1 MYTNKSNKLIV
12 SWLILNLFMI
22 ITMVFIGGITR
33 LTDSGLSMI
42 DWNLFKGILPPLSE
56 SDWKQA
62 FDNYK
67 LYPEFKLINYDI
79 ELGDFK
85 RIFFWE
91 YIHRIWGRLIGL
103 TFILPL
109 IYFFITNK
117 LPIRTFKYLSFVLLI
132 GCFQAFMGWYM
143 VKSGLIDKPD
153 VSQYRLASHLT
164 IALIIYG
171 LLLFLSW
178 NLYRFGFIPN
188 TRELTV
194 KRTTLIQ
201 IIFCLLLVLTTII
214 SGAFVA
220 GTDSGLIYNN
230 FPYMGNTILPPDPFI
245 LEPKWLNFF
254 ENKTLIQFDHRLLA
268 SATGLFIMYTCLKN
282 FKLYKNTVIK
292 RLLVILF
299 FLIIFQYTIG
309 ILTLKLMVPI
319 SIGSLH
325 QMGSVGVLSIIIVIL
340 SEFYGQKKGAII

>member
-1 MYTNKSNKLIV
+1 MYSNNFHKPII

-42 DWNLFKGILPPLSE
+42 DWNLIKGVLPPLSE
-56 SDWKQA
+56 QEWKET
-62 FDNYK
+62 FENYK
-67 LYPEFKLINYDI
+67 LYPEYKLINYDI
-79 ELGDFK
+79 ELSDFK

-103 TFILPL
+103 TFIIPL
-109 IYFFITNK
+109 VYFYLTNK
-117 LPIRTFKYLSFVLLI
+117 LSSKTFKYLGFVLSI

-164 IALIIYG
+164 LALIIYG

-178 NLYRFGFIPN
+178 NLYRFSSLPSSK
-188 TRELTV
+188 ELTI
-194 KRTTLIQ
+194 KNSTLIQ
-201 IIFCLLLVLTTII
+201 IIICLLLVLTTII

-220 GTDSGLIYNN
+220 GTDAGLIYNN
-230 FPYMGNTILPPDPFI
+230 FPYMGNNILPPDPFI

-268 SATGLFIMYTCLKN
+268 TLTGVFIIYTCIKN
-282 FKLYKNTVIK
+282 LRFYKKTLIKKLLII
-292 RLLVILF
+292 LL
-299 FLIIFQYTIG
+299 FLIFLQYTLG
-309 ILTLKLMVPI
+309 ILTLNLMVPI
-319 SIGSLH
+319 SVGSLH
-325 QMGSVGVLSIIIVIL
+325 QMGSVAVLTIIIIIL
-340 SEFYGQKKGAII
+340 SEFYGQKKGAIR

>member
-1 MYTNKSNKLIV
+1 MHVNNSVKPIV

-42 DWNLFKGILPPLSE
+42 DWNLFKGVLPPLNE
-56 SDWKQA
+56 LEWKQT
-62 FDNYK
+62 FENYK

-79 ELGDFK
+79 ELSDFK

-91 YIHRIWGRLIGL
+91 YIHRVWGRLIGL
-103 TFILPL
+103 TFIIPL
-109 IYFFITNK
+109 IYFYITNK
-117 LPIRTFKYLSFVLLI
+117 LSLKTFKYLFCVLLI

-143 VKSGLIDKPD
+143 VKSGLIDEPD

-178 NLYRFGFIPN
+178 NLYRFEYGSQLNKLNIKN
-188 TRELTV
+188 
-194 KRTTLIQ
+194 TTLLQ
-201 IIFCLLLVLTTII
+201 IIVSLFLVLLTIV

-220 GTDSGLIYNN
+220 GTDAGLIYNN
-230 FPYMGNTILPPDPFI
+230 FPYMGNGILPPDPFV

-268 SATGLFIMYTCLKN
+268 TTTGLFILYTCLTN
-282 FKLYKNTVIK
+282 FKFYKKTLIK
-292 RLLVILF
+292 KLLITLSL
-299 FLIIFQYTIG
+299 LIIFQYILG
-309 ILTLKLMVPI
+309 ILTLNLMVPI

-325 QMGSVGVLSIIIVIL
+325 QMGSVAVLSLIIIIL
-340 SEFYGQKKGAII
+340 SEFYGQKKGAIK